1 MSAQV
6 DTPTKYPRV
15 VLATPLEIERVAFV
29 QFFRERRLPFEL
41 HVVESAADVVA
52 RHKSKPFDLIIIDHQ
67 LDGGTGLDAIKDLDA
82 PILLLVQPDGEE
94 AAKRFVKGCPADFLI
109 KDPQAGYFWQLPR
122 FMRNAMDRKEAIE
135 TARQS
140 DARTREILENAMD
153 CIIAMDKSGKIVE
166 FNHAAEKT
174 FGYTR
179 EEVLGQP
186 MDELLFPPKLQARA
200 KRNVNEYSSSH
211 EEGSMIN
218 KRLDV
223 PAMRKNGEVFDAEFT
238 MQPISWEGSTVFA
251 VFLRDITA
259 RKQAQREIE
268 IANRDLKMLLYVTSH
283 DLREPLR
290 TVESFSKLAMD
301 ELPEEAERPRS
312 FLQRTINGA
321 QRMNQLIEDVLML
334 AKARQSSEPTE
345 SVSLRDL
352 TTEVTKMLAMRI
364 RESGGEV
371 LIDDNLPTLN
381 VDRRWTQQ
389 AIFNLVGN
397 ALKFTREGESPI
409 VEVRTYLPGPD
420 DLEQEGIVVS
430 DRGPGIPEAQVERI
444 FELFQR
450 AVGRE
455 YEGTGAGLAIVRQ
468 VAERHNGAVWYRAR
482 EGGGSEFVLTFGP

>member
-1 MSAQV
+1 MSAEV
-6 DTPTKYPRV
+6 DTPTVYPRV
-15 VLATPLEIERVAFV
+15 VLATPLETERVAFV

-41 HVVESAADVVA
+41 HVANSAADVVS
-52 RHKSKPFDLIIIDHQ
+52 RHKSKPFDLIIIDWE
-67 LDGGTGLDAIKDLDA
+67 LDNGLGLDVVESLDA
-82 PILLLVQPDGEE
+82 TLLLLVQLDAEE
-94 AAKRFVKGCPADFLI
+94 DAKRFIKGRAADFLI

-122 FMRNAMDRKEAIE
+122 FMRNVIDRKAAIE
-135 TARQS
+135 AARQS
-140 DARTREILENAMD
+140 DTRTREILANAMD

-166 FNHAAEKT
+166 FNRAAEKT

-179 EEVLGQP
+179 DEVLGQP
-186 MDELLFPPKLQARA
+186 MDELLFPPTLQARA

-238 MQPISWEGSTVFA
+238 MQPISWDGSTVFA

-259 RKQAQREIE
+259 RKQAEREIE

-290 TVESFSKLAMD
+290 TVQSFSKLAM
-301 ELPEEAERPRS
+301 EQLPEGAEQARM
-312 FLQRTINGA
+312 LMERTISGA
-321 QRMNQLIEDVLML
+321 ERMNQLIEDVLML

-345 SVSLRDL
+345 SVSLKEL
-352 TTEVTKMLAMRI
+352 AIEVTKMLAMRI

-371 LIDDNLPTLN
+371 LIDDHLPTLK

-397 ALKFTREGESPI
+397 ALKFTREGESPT
-409 VEVRTYLPGPD
+409 VEVRSYEPAD
-420 DLEQEGIVVS
+420 DELHQEGIVVS
-430 DRGPGIPEAQVERI
+430 DRGLGIPDAQVERI

-468 VAERHNGAVWYRAR
+468 VAERHDGAVWYRPR
-482 EGGGSEFVLTFGP
+482 PGGGSEFVLTFGP